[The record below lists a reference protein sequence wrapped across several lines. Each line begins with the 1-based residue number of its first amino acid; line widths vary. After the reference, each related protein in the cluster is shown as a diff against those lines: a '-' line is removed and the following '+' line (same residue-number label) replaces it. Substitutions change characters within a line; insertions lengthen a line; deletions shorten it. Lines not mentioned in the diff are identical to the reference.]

1 MLIENEK
8 YYKVKI
14 NNINKIKKKYKRF
27 LKYFKEII
35 ILIIIYIGRYL
46 YIKSLIGCNGDE
58 FSCLHNIKFIYEGIN
73 YCIKSSLLFLIV
85 LFLIQLKI
93 TNYYNII
100 IVFIIFIEFIFKD
113 RGSSFNH
120 HGALNLLG
128 FFVILITGELIILI
142 IISYIKLI
150 TNKSIRIIFFVFLFL
165 LFFFLFIKFKDKY
178 YCKNWDRGLNMTY
191 IDNNSKSYPCKI
203 IIPKNKCLIDIFG
216 PLLDFSRFINCNN
229 RKNKEKHLLYD
240 ISNLRN
246 KTNNVKRIG
255 YPITISK
262 KPQSSTSL
270 YDRKLF
276 RFMKN
281 NLIDMDNFDQL
292 KKLSKRKRPEIILD
306 YTKDPFGE
314 LNIQINFNKKLSN
327 KRKLLEQ
334 NKNANNIIFIFF
346 DNLSR
351 VHFYRQ
357 YKRTSNF
364 LKNFFNYEGYSTKK
378 NKFKYHGFEFLK
390 YHKLNKY
397 TLYNVIPM
405 FSGVNFKF
413 NSSHKMVSILKDYK
427 KKGFVTCNIQDV
439 CHKELMRIG
448 PLKNYIYIEFD
459 HEYVAPS
466 CDPNIYESG
475 YGLFFSE
482 NGILK
487 KCLYGKENFEYIVE
501 YGRQFWNAYKDNK
514 RFLRIVNTYAHEYS
528 GEKSKY
534 TDTILYNFLKDLYDN
549 EQMEKT
555 TLYIAA
561 DHGYVGLFGIYKLLN
576 SKDWENEYSL
586 PILIII
592 EYDKKNLSYEMQYN
606 EISKNQQVLVSP
618 FDIYYTLR
626 YNLYGTNYKLN
637 LNSKKSKYGES
648 LFKSINPKDRD
659 CSKYKI
665 KDIHC
670 KCK

>member
-14 NNINKIKKKYKRF
+14 NNNINKIKKENKRF
-27 LKYFKEII
+27 LKYFNEII

-58 FSCLHNIKFIYEGIN
+58 FSCLHNIKYIYDGIN

-93 TNYYNII
+93 INYYSII

-113 RGSSFNH
+113 RGSSFKH

-128 FFVILITGELIILI
+128 FFGILITGELIILI

-150 TNKSIRIIFFVFLFL
+150 TNKSIRMIFFIFLFL
-165 LFFFLFIKFKDKY
+165 LFFTLFIKFKDKY

-191 IDNNSKSYPCKI
+191 IDNNSKIYPCKI

-216 PLLDFSRFINCNN
+216 PFLDFSRFINCKN

-246 KTNNVKRIG
+246 KSSNVKRIG

-262 KPQSSTSL
+262 KPESSTSL
-270 YDRKLF
+270 YDRKLY

-292 KKLSKRKRPEIILD
+292 RKLNKRKRPEIILD
-306 YTKDPFGE
+306 YTRDPFGE
-314 LNIQINFNKKLSN
+314 LNIQINYNKKLSN

-357 YKRTSNF
+357 YKKTSNF
-364 LKNFFNYEGYSTKK
+364 LKNFFNYKGYSTKK

-390 YHKLNKY
+390 N
-397 TLYNVIPM
+397 
-405 FSGVNFKF
+405 
-413 NSSHKMVSILKDYK
+413 
-427 KKGFVTCNIQDV
+427 
-439 CHKELMRIG
+439 
-448 PLKNYIYIEFD
+448 PLFTK
-459 HEYVAPS
+459 
-466 CDPNIYESG
+466 
-475 YGLFFSE
+475 
-482 NGILK
+482 
-487 KCLYGKENFEYIVE
+487 
-501 YGRQFWNAYKDNK
+501 
-514 RFLRIVNTYAHEYS
+514 
-528 GEKSKY
+528 
-534 TDTILYNFLKDLYDN
+534 
-549 EQMEKT
+549 
-555 TLYIAA
+555 
-561 DHGYVGLFGIYKLLN
+561 
-576 SKDWENEYSL
+576 
-586 PILIII
+586 
-592 EYDKKNLSYEMQYN
+592 
-606 EISKNQQVLVSP
+606 
-618 FDIYYTLR
+618 
-626 YNLYGTNYKLN
+626 
-637 LNSKKSKYGES
+637 
-648 LFKSINPKDRD
+648 
-659 CSKYKI
+659 
-665 KDIHC
+665 
-670 KCK
+670 